1 MRARRMGFCLQEVVC
16 TEDGTEKEDEANE
29 GGQARLSSTAPA
41 QPGQLFA
48 PKTLVLVSRLDH
60 TEVFR
65 VRRATKAARQCVG
78 YPCQLYH
85 CPLSGCCRIAL
96 VSSMLSMWRA

>member
-16 TEDGTEKEDEANE
+16 TEDAAEKEEEADE
-29 GGQARLSSTAPA
+29 GGQAQLSSTVPA

-65 VRRATKAARQCVG
+65 VRRATITVRQG
-78 YPCQLYH
+78 T
-85 CPLSGCCRIAL
+85 G
-96 VSSMLSMWRA
+96 

>member
-16 TEDGTEKEDEANE
+16 ADDAAEKEEEADG

-65 VRRATKAARQCVG
+65 VRRATMAVRWGMRCS
-78 YPCQLYH
+78 CQLYH
-85 CPLSGCCRIAL
+85 CSLSGCCRIAL
-96 VSSMLSMWRA
+96 VSSMLFMWKA